1 MRPNPSKSSERYS
14 NSNPTDMLQ
23 SYIKFAWRN
32 LTKNSTFSL
41 INILGLS
48 VGMTTAIL
56 IGLWIFDELSFNRY
70 HQNYDRIA
78 RVMQHQ
84 TYNGSTSTTIATPLP
99 MRTALQ
105 NEYGNDFSHIALSS
119 WTEDHILT
127 YGENKFTKKGNCVEP
142 DFPLMMSLKM
152 IDGVATGLNNPS
164 SILLSQSVS
173 KALFGSDDPINKI
186 VKIDNK
192 NHLKVTGVYEDLPYA
207 TEFRDVKFL
216 LPWKF
221 FVEEEGWVKRSE
233 TNWGNNSFLLLVQLA
248 EHSSFKQVTSK
259 IEGIKARHAKDEA
272 RFNPKAF
279 LHPMSQWHLYSE
291 WENGLPVRGRIQF
304 VWLFGVIGGFVVLLA
319 CINFMNLSTARSHKR
334 AKEVGIRKAVGS
346 VRSQLVAQFFIE
358 SILVAMISF
367 ILSLI
372 MIQAL
377 LPWFNQIADKK
388 MIFPWSNEKSWAL
401 CLSFTLMT
409 GLLAGSYPALYLSG
423 FRPIKVLKGVIYTG
437 RFSALPRQI
446 LVITQ
451 FTVSITLV
459 IGTLIVIRQIQ
470 HAKNRPVGFD
480 RSGLLSVAI
489 NTDDLRRPDDA
500 LRQDLMQTGAV
511 LHMAKSSS
519 PTAEVWSS
527 DASFS
532 WPGKDTDQLGDFGTV
547 GITHEYGKTV
557 AWQFKQGRDF
567 SRNFST
573 DSFGIVINESAAKFM
588 KLKQPVGTKIK
599 WNGDL
604 YSIIGVINDVVTGSP
619 FMPIQPTMFMLK
631 EDWAYF
637 IHLRLNPAMT
647 TQEALTRLESI
658 FKKHNPDSPFEY
670 KFASEEYDQKFRSE
684 MRIGKLS
691 TVFAI
696 LAIFISCLGLFGLA
710 SFFAEQR
717 QKEIGIRKV
726 LGASVNNLWQMLS
739 KDFVGLVLIAC
750 LLAMPIA
757 YYLMQDWLQQY
768 TYRTPL
774 SWWIFPLVM
783 LGALL
788 ITVITVSYQAIKA
801 ALLNPVKSLRNE

>member
-1 MRPNPSKSSERYS
+1 
-14 NSNPTDMLQ
+14 
-23 SYIKFAWRN
+23 
-32 LTKNSTFSL
+32 
-41 INILGLS
+41 
-48 VGMTTAIL
+48 MT
-56 IGLWIFDELSFNRY
+56 G
-70 HQNYDRIA
+70 
-78 RVMQHQ
+78 
-84 TYNGSTSTTIATPLP
+84 
-99 MRTALQ
+99 
-105 NEYGNDFSHIALSS
+105 
-119 WTEDHILT
+119 
-127 YGENKFTKKGNCVEP
+127 
-142 DFPLMMSLKM
+142 
-152 IDGVATGLNNPS
+152 
-164 SILLSQSVS
+164 
-173 KALFGSDDPINKI
+173 
-186 VKIDNK
+186 
-192 NHLKVTGVYEDLPYA
+192 
-207 TEFRDVKFL
+207 
-216 LPWKF
+216 
-221 FVEEEGWVKRSE
+221 
-233 TNWGNNSFLLLVQLA
+233 
-248 EHSSFKQVTSK
+248 
-259 IEGIKARHAKDEA
+259 
-272 RFNPKAF
+272 
-279 LHPMSQWHLYSE
+279 YSE

-304 VWLFGVIGGFVVLLA
+304 VWLFGIIGGFVVLLA

-401 CLSFTLMT
+401 CLGFTLMT

-459 IGTLIVIRQIQ
+459 IGTLFVIRQIQ

-599 WNGDL
+599 WNGEQ
-604 YSIIGVINDVVTGSP
+604 YTIIGVINDVVTGSP

-637 IHLRLNPAMT
+637 IHLRLNPAVT

-710 SFFAEQR
+710 SFFSEQR

-788 ITVITVSYQAIKA
+788 ITVITVSFQAIKA